1 MNAPGSTASSA
12 LDAPIRLVQTPRM
25 IRRLLCLTLVPTA
38 LLALSAC
45 GFQLRDALSL
55 PAGLDPVKVV
65 STDRY
70 SPLAES
76 LAESLTRA
84 GAVPATP
91 DVAAPAVLDLQ
102 VERWGDTPISVDERG
117 RAQEFNLRYAVVF
130 ELRNGDGTVL
140 VPQQNIELA
149 RAYIS
154 APTNSIGTDS
164 ERDTLMREMQREM
177 TASILRRIDAAASG
191 GTPVGGSDEVFLELT
206 DAARAAMEAADA
218 MAPLPPAGE
227 AGAGQVDPAP
237 AGSNPADEDGA
248 DPLESETVEPVE
260 PTPGLP
266 R

>member
-1 MNAPGSTASSA
+1 
-12 LDAPIRLVQTPRM
+12 M
-25 IRRLLCLTLVPTA
+25 IRRLLCLTLVSTA

-76 LAESLTRA
+76 LAESLTLA

-91 DVAAPAVLDLQ
+91 DVTNPAVLEIL

-140 VPQQNIELA
+140 VPRQSIELA

-154 APTNSIGTDS
+154 IPTNSIGTEG
-164 ERDTLMREMQREM
+164 ERDTLVREMQREM
-177 TASILRRIDAAASG
+177 TASVLRRIDAAASG
-191 GTPVGGSDEVFLELT
+191 GTPVGGSDKVFIELT
-206 DAARAAMEAADA
+206 DAAKAAMEAAETV
-218 MAPLPPAGE
+218 APLPE
-227 AGAGQVDPAP
+227 ATEAAPDDEATDEPAP
-237 AGSNPADEDGA
+237 
-248 DPLESETVEPVE
+248 VEPV
-260 PTPGLP
+260 PGQP

>member
-1 MNAPGSTASSA
+1 
-12 LDAPIRLVQTPRM
+12 M
-25 IRRLLCLTLVPTA
+25 IRRLLCLTLASTV
-38 LLALSAC
+38 LLDLAAC

-55 PAGLDPVKVV
+55 PANLDPVKVV

-91 DVAAPAVLDLQ
+91 DVANPAVLEIL

-140 VPQQNIELA
+140 VPRQNIELA

-154 APTNSIGTDS
+154 APTSSIGTEG
-164 ERDTLMREMQREM
+164 ERDTLMRELQREM
-177 TASILRRIDAAASG
+177 VASVLRRIDAAASG
-191 GTPVGGSDEVFLELT
+191 GTPVGGSDEVFIELT
-206 DAARAAMEAADA
+206 DAAKAAMDAAEVI
-218 MAPLPPAGE
+218 APLPE
-227 AGAGQVDPAP
+227 TTDAP
-237 AGSNPADEDGA
+237 TPTE
-248 DPLESETVEPVE
+248 ETVDEPTPVE
-260 PTPGLP
+260 PTPGQP